1 VIIPLGNR
9 IGPMAGWSARYAKR
23 DGLFG
28 LFGRRRPVRDLDA
41 IEAEFRSEIESWL
54 RSRESEAR

>member
-1 VIIPLGNR
+1 
-9 IGPMAGWSARYAKR
+9 MAGWSARYAKR